1 MLDYGCRLRRRIHD
15 AAHASHPSRPHRPAH
30 KPMDVAD
37 AAVYTRRPRPWH
49 PPRLFP
55 RVVCLDAGC
64 GVVQAPRPG
73 AHVPCSTCQREQS
86 RRRGREGEREEGVRG
101 GGGGVTS

>member
-1 MLDYGCRLRRRIHD
+1 M
-15 AAHASHPSRPHRPAH
+15 SPTPP
-30 KPMDVAD
+30 
-37 AAVYTRRPRPWH
+37 YTRRPRPWH

-64 GVVQAPRPG
+64 GVVQQAPPARTYLVG
-73 AHVPCSTCQREQS
+73 VVHVSASKVGVEAE
-86 RRRGREGEREEGVRG
+86 RGEREGEREEGVRG